1 MEKGIE
7 PVQESVSLES
17 SVLRSKT
24 ASLLSVVSPDYL
36 ALIACC
42 FFAAGLIVFFVL
54 MVKPLVF
61 LRADILMW
69 EETDFVGNIIKMNIG
84 EPIYTA
90 PSDSN
95 SLIYNPLAFL
105 VTYAIAWP
113 TGLTKSVGGLRAIQL
128 LYVGLA
134 ALVAT
139 YTTRRL
145 SRFAFPDRETRYARI
160 WTVLTFFAMLLIA
173 TSPNVNRFVYTLHV
187 DALSLLVSVVSFWAM
202 LYYAEKRSLGSLLI
216 MAVCPAIGFLTKQFL
231 ISWIGVMLVFLV
243 VLDPKNLKRLVLF
256 VVLSCGLALIAFAS
270 CYALWGENFLFW
282 TVEIMGGERKAIVFS
297 PDSHSISLVR
307 SLDHIIRAWP
317 EIFVG
322 IIGTWF
328 LLRLGNSKN
337 VAPLIVAWIVLLA
350 SEGVSS
356 GAGWSVLY
364 HFGPGAMIG
373 AVFLFSALP
382 EIWKRFA
389 REAAAKPQFL
399 RPWINASFLMASV
412 VAIFMAW
419 HVVPTGDKNSPRYIR
434 GISDLKDVD
443 RYVAEIENE
452 FEGVNAEKVL
462 LGVGSWI
469 YLRDDVLQKDRAVAL
484 SDQPLGGIYENFD
497 ITVGRLRNRTY
508 EKILVQDFHSPY
520 FLYDWSN
527 WPKPSGFRDALSE
540 NYVEIKLIEAPKG
553 SPTLPLQILNAG
565 PVSVFVRRG

>member
-105 VTYAIAWP
+105 VTYAIAWL

-145 SRFAFPDRETRYARI
+145 SRFAFPDRGTRYARI

-202 LYYAEKRSLGSLLI
+202 LYYAEKRSLGSQYANLWIACIHRGCQRVGL
-216 MAVCPAIGFLTKQFL
+216 AVLVLQQTCCN
-231 ISWIGVMLVFLV
+231 VMRDFLV
-243 VLDPKNLKRLVLF
+243 NPGLPVLPPATRGQHTDRAAPPRPERLPQGW
-256 VVLSCGLALIAFAS
+256 VLSG
-270 CYALWGENFLFW
+270 
-282 TVEIMGGERKAIVFS
+282 
-297 PDSHSISLVR
+297 
-307 SLDHIIRAWP
+307 RA
-317 EIFVG
+317 
-322 IIGTWF
+322 
-328 LLRLGNSKN
+328 
-337 VAPLIVAWIVLLA
+337 
-350 SEGVSS
+350 
-356 GAGWSVLY
+356 
-364 HFGPGAMIG
+364 
-373 AVFLFSALP
+373 
-382 EIWKRFA
+382 
-389 REAAAKPQFL
+389 Q
-399 RPWINASFLMASV
+399 
-412 VAIFMAW
+412 
-419 HVVPTGDKNSPRYIR
+419 
-434 GISDLKDVD
+434 
-443 RYVAEIENE
+443 
-452 FEGVNAEKVL
+452 
-462 LGVGSWI
+462 
-469 YLRDDVLQKDRAVAL
+469 
-484 SDQPLGGIYENFD
+484 
-497 ITVGRLRNRTY
+497 
-508 EKILVQDFHSPY
+508 
-520 FLYDWSN
+520 
-527 WPKPSGFRDALSE
+527 
-540 NYVEIKLIEAPKG
+540 
-553 SPTLPLQILNAG
+553 
-565 PVSVFVRRG
+565 